1 MGEPP
6 FDPYKL
12 PPDDPEYHLKRNVRA
27 ARYPTTETSAWN
39 ELSDDA
45 KFIVTHLLTASP
57 AKRLSAWE
65 ALQHPWFKSRYH
77 DPTSNRSTLS
87 IAKQAMVRRRSSWVL
102 QGSFEMLLIT
112 RLAGLSAKS
121 KRLTV
126 GDRVVAWDRAT
137 GAVALRD
144 GAVLCIGSWRG
155 KAPSEVRYRVA
166 VLDAAAEEEPSP
178 SAEAAAPPGWA
189 QLESQVW

>member
-1 MGEPP
+1 MRLADMGMGGA
-6 FDPYKL
+6 L
-12 PPDDPEYHLKRNVRA
+12 DDPEYHLKRNVRA

-87 IAKQAMVRRRSSWVL
+87 IAKQAMVRRRASLIKLISNAMK
-102 QGSFEMLLIT
+102 SHRRLLTAIMVIT
-112 RLAGLSAKS
+112 AIL
-121 KRLTV
+121 V
-126 GDRVVAWDRAT
+126 
-137 GAVALRD
+137 
-144 GAVLCIGSWRG
+144 
-155 KAPSEVRYRVA
+155 
-166 VLDAAAEEEPSP
+166 
-178 SAEAAAPPGWA
+178 
-189 QLESQVW
+189 